1 MIIRTV
7 LCNRCGKEVTE
18 EHPDRISVSKQHYK
32 EVINYKG
39 DRKLVSKYKAES
51 PIHFC
56 TECNRLFKAFL
67 DNKY

>member
-7 LCNRCGKEVTE
+7 LCNRCGEEVTE
-18 EHPDRISVSKQHYK
+18 EHPDRISVAKQHYE

-39 DRKLVSKYKAES
+39 DRKVVSKYKTES
-51 PIHFC
+51 PIHLC